1 MTLLKRIEKRL
12 KKLNEHSFGFSDLK
26 KKQEYLKKLYFC
38 YNLLLFSERRI
49 KKTLNL
55 LDITMELLIRWT
67 GMELCCLE
75 NSKIAVEVLY
85 MYPEDYLTF
94 VFEFNVFYLKY
105 FDGYLGIISKSKIN
119 NILTMMVILNSKA
132 VSVTTNP
139 YLKAKFVELLF
150 YFVERDQ
157 IVVKELLRFNPF
169 CDVIKIFFATTNAT
183 CKINFLFY

>member
-12 KKLNEHSFGFSDLK
+12 KKLNENSFGYSDLK

-55 LDITMELLIRWT
+55 LDVTMELLIRWT
-67 GMELCCLE
+67 GVELGCLE
-75 NSKIAVEVLY
+75 HSKVNVDILN

-105 FDGYLGIISKSKIN
+105 FDGFLAVISKTKIN

-132 VSVTTNP
+132 VSITTNP
-139 YLKAKFVELLF
+139 YLKAKFVELVF
-150 YFVERDQ
+150 YFVEREQ
-157 IVVKELLRFNPF
+157 MVVKELLRFNQF
-169 CDVIKIFFATTNAT
+169 CDVKKTKIFYYFSIKI
-183 CKINFLFY
+183 LL